1 MTAMPKPKRD
11 PGIRVD
17 ASDALR
23 RHDDF
28 EIGLGRAAVE
38 ADPRNVRAFRML
50 GQALTRAGR
59 HQEAL
64 EADLRVTQLSPKDP
78 IAYYNLAC
86 TYSNL
91 ENLDGAFE
99 SLHRAFELGYND
111 YRHLLSDPDLEN
123 VRRDRRFKR
132 LLDRKWGKRQPAQE

>member
-1 MTAMPKPKRD
+1 MISMPKPKRERGLD
-11 PGIRVD
+11 VNPDQARQ
-17 ASDALR
+17 L
-23 RHDDF
+23 HDEF
-28 EIGLGRAAVE
+28 EIGLARAAVE
-38 ADPRNVRAFRML
+38 ADAKNVRALQML
-50 GQALTRAGR
+50 GQALTRVGR

-78 IAYYNLAC
+78 VAYYNLAC
-86 TYSNL
+86 SFSNL

-111 YRHLLSDPDLEN
+111 YRHLLRDPDLEN

-132 LLDRKWGKRQPAQE
+132 LLDKKWGKRQP